1 MKLYGGK
8 DETQGVTLWLTGLP
22 CSGKT
27 TVSELVLERLQR
39 AGARVE
45 LLDGDTVRQSLSKG
59 LGFNREDRDENIRR
73 IGFVCNLLTRNGVIA
88 IAAAVSPY
96 RAVRDEV
103 RTLIG
108 SFVEIY
114 VNCSLEVCMQRDV
127 KGMYRRAFAGEIA
140 HFTGISDPY
149 EEPLHPDLI
158 LYTNKETPEESARKA
173 IDLLVTKGYVDNSPA
188 AQVASDKPLREHS
201 RLNEAFDS
209 VPGRNPFG
217 LLSV

>member
-1 MKLYGGK
+1 MKLNGGNGQ
-8 DETQGVTLWLTGLP
+8 TQGVTLWFTGLP
-22 CSGKT
+22 CSGKS
-27 TVSELVLERLQR
+27 TVSELVLERLRR
-39 AGARVE
+39 AAAKVE
-45 LLDGDTVRQSLSKG
+45 LLDGDTVRQGLSRG
-59 LGFNREDRDENIRR
+59 LGFSRQDRDENIRR

-114 VNCSLEVCMQRDV
+114 VNCPLEVCMQRDV

-140 HFTGISDPY
+140 HFTGVSDPY

-188 AQVASDKPLREHS
+188 AEVASDTPLR
-201 RLNEAFDS
+201 
-209 VPGRNPFG
+209 VPLLRSTQGTGFRN
-217 LLSV
+217 

>member
-1 MKLYGGK
+1 MKLNGGK
-8 DETQGVTLWLTGLP
+8 GETPGVTLWFTGLP

-39 AGARVE
+39 AAAKVE
-45 LLDGDTVRQSLSKG
+45 LLDGDTVRQSLSRG
-59 LGFNREDRDENIRR
+59 LEFSRQDRDENIRR

-108 SFVEIY
+108 SFVEIH
-114 VNCSLEVCMQRDV
+114 VNCPLEVCMQRDV

-140 HFTGISDPY
+140 HFTGVSDP
-149 EEPLHPDLI
+149 
-158 LYTNKETPEESARKA
+158 T
-173 IDLLVTKGYVDNSPA
+173 
-188 AQVASDKPLREHS
+188 
-201 RLNEAFDS
+201 
-209 VPGRNPFG
+209 RNRFIRT
-217 LLSV
+217 